1 MEVMYVK
8 MIRHAKSFRTLPK
21 FNLRRRSLDCAM
33 DLRCWCETFAIMLL
47 SPRKRERVMSRDD
60 EGVDGRWR

>member
-1 MEVMYVK
+1 MEVTYVK

-33 DLRCWCETFAIMLL
+33 DLRCWCEMFAIILL
-47 SPRKRERVMSRDD
+47 SPRKRGRARDD
-60 EGVDGRWR
+60 EGVDGDDR